1 MTSPTQPSAHETG
14 VRKKICLLGSFA
26 VGKTSLVR
34 RFVHSIFSE
43 RYLTTVGVRIEKK
56 TMEFGG
62 RELSLVVWDLSGEDE
77 FNTVQVSYLRGASGY
92 LLVADGTRPET
103 LETAEELRQRVE
115 RELGVLPCVLT
126 LNKADLM
133 QDWVLEQNAIDR
145 VARGNPIIK
154 TSAKTGDGVEE
165 AFRALA
171 RQVMGN

>member
-1 MTSPTQPSAHETG
+1 MTSPSGTATEQG

-56 TMEFGG
+56 SLELGG
-62 RELSLVVWDLSGEDE
+62 RDLHLVVWDLSGEDE
-77 FNTVQVSYLRGASGY
+77 FNTVQISYLRGASGY

-103 LETAEELRQRVE
+103 LETAQELRSRVE
-115 RELGVLPCVLT
+115 RELGTLPVVLV
-126 LNKADLM
+126 LNKSDLEHE
-133 QDWVLEQNAIDR
+133 WTIDPNR
-145 VARGNPIIK
+145 PAQVAASSPIVR
-154 TSAKTGDGVEE
+154 TSAKTGAGVEE
-165 AFRALA
+165 AFVALA